1 MSLEP
6 ISNLGVVH
14 GVVYSFSLVF
24 IISSFMHFVVVCV
37 VSSSSFIPSFP
48 FLGICK
54 LEWIIVT
61 NIESLKV
68 RFTMYF
74 LQTKDCKVLNL

>member
-1 MSLEP
+1 
-6 ISNLGVVH
+6 
-14 GVVYSFSLVF
+14 
-24 IISSFMHFVVVCV
+24 MHFVVVCV